1 MGKTMN
7 YKRTKSVTVPF
18 VATIAL
24 ALVCFGRA
32 ASADKLSPVGI
43 WETVDDKTNKAKSH
57 VQIWDHK
64 GTLYGK
70 IKILIDPDEPNP
82 LCDKCPGKR
91 HNKPVIGMIMMWGLK
106 KDKKSD
112 WWNDGEIL
120 DPDNGKIYRCKLKVT
135 NGGKNL
141 DVRGYLGIS
150 LLGRTQT
157 WNRKK

>member
-1 MGKTMN
+1 MN
-7 YKRTKSVTVPF
+7 HKKNKSVTIPL

-24 ALVCFGRA
+24 ALLCFGRT
-32 ASADKLSPVGI
+32 ASADKLSPVGTWKTI
-43 WETVDDKTNKAKSH
+43 DDKTKKAKSH
-57 VQIWDHK
+57 VKIWEHK

-70 IKILIDPDEPNP
+70 IEILIKPDEPNP

-91 HNKPVIGMIMMWGLK
+91 HNKPVVGMIFLWDLK
-106 KDKKSD
+106 KDGGSE
-112 WWNDGEIL
+112 WWDDGRIL

-141 DVRGYLGIS
+141 DVRGYLGIA

-157 WNRKK
+157 WHRVK